1 MKVKK
6 FPIPGVL
13 LFELEFYEDGRGLFL
28 ETFQKKRYEKLGIK
42 EKFVQDNRSVSEKNV
57 LRGLHY
63 QIKKPIGQL
72 IYVARGSIFDIG
84 VDLRRSSPTF
94 GQYVS
99 FNLKEEDHQQVYL
112 PPGIAHGF
120 CTFDEVN
127 EIHYKCTEYYF
138 PDDEG
143 GLNWQD
149 DTLNINWPIENP
161 KIKERDANFPFLK
174 DINELNLPI

>member
-13 LFELEFYEDGRGLFL
+13 LIELDFYEDGRGLFL
-28 ETFQKKRYEKLGIK
+28 ETFQKERYEKLGIK

-63 QIKKPIGQL
+63 QITKPIGQL

-94 GQYVS
+94 GLYIS
-99 FNLKEEDHQQVYL
+99 FNLKEGDHQQVYL

-138 PDDEG
+138 PEDEG

-149 DTLNINWPIENP
+149 DSLNISWPIKNP

-174 DINELNLPI
+174 DIKELDLTI

>member
-13 LFELEFYEDGRGLFL
+13 LIELDFYEDGRGLFL
-28 ETFQKKRYEKLGIK
+28 ETFQKERYEKLGIK

-63 QIKKPIGQL
+63 QITKPIGQL

-94 GQYVS
+94 GQYIS
-99 FNLKEEDHQQVYL
+99 FNLKEGDHQQVYL
-112 PPGIAHGF
+112 SL
-120 CTFDEVN
+120 
-127 EIHYKCTEYYF
+127 IH
-138 PDDEG
+138 
-143 GLNWQD
+143 
-149 DTLNINWPIENP
+149 I
-161 KIKERDANFPFLK
+161 
-174 DINELNLPI
+174 